1 MKSMENTSR
10 LVAQAD
16 PIDAAQFYR
25 KTYGLVALAFVAF
38 AGLLYLFFKTPVAE
52 LLMTTLGTMYQS
64 NSIVASIIVMLVF
77 WAGTYYAQ
85 KLASNGAS
93 RESQYAGLGLYVL
106 LQALIFIP
114 LLVLV
119 AVSTKHNVHGSMLEL
134 IRNFTFEDVAPIL
147 VPACALTVAL
157 VLGLTLAVQFTQVDF
172 SFLRI
177 VIVIGLICA
186 IGASVVFTL
195 LGFTPGTWFALAM
208 ILLMA
213 TVILYQTH
221 VIKNNCSTDDY
232 VIAAFILFSA
242 FVTLLWYV
250 IQFFMGRRSE

>member
-1 MKSMENTSR
+1 MENTSR

-25 KTYGLVALAFVAF
+25 KTYGLVALAFAGF
-38 AGLLYLFFKTPVAE
+38 AGLLYLFFITPVAG
-52 LLMTTLGTMYQS
+52 LFMNTIGAMYNSLGSFTWL
-64 NSIVASIIVMLVF
+64 IVMLAF

-85 KLASNGAS
+85 KLAANGAS

-106 LQALIFIP
+106 LEAIIFIP
-114 LLVLV
+114 LIYM
-119 AVSTKHNVHGSMLEL
+119 VSIYTKGTPGDIL
-134 IRNFTFEDVAPIL
+134 I
-147 VPACALTVAL
+147 PACALTGAL
-157 VLGLTLAVQFTQVDF
+157 VLSLTLAVQLTQVDF

-177 VIVIGLICA
+177 VIVIGSICA
-186 IGASVVFTL
+186 IGAVIMFSIM
-195 LGFTPGTWFALAM
+195 GINPGTWFALAM

-221 VIKNNCSTDDY
+221 QIKNSCSTDDY

-242 FVTLLWYV
+242 FVTLLFYV
-250 IQFFMGRRSE
+250 IQFFMGRRNE

>member
-1 MKSMENTSR
+1 MENTSR

-25 KTYGLVALAFVAF
+25 KTYGLVALAFAGF
-38 AGLLYLFFKTPVAE
+38 ASLLYFFFYSGIAE
-52 LLMTTLGTMYQS
+52 TFMRGLISMSESLGSFTWL
-64 NSIVASIIVMLVF
+64 IVMLAF

-85 KLASNGAS
+85 KLAANGAA

-106 LQALIFIP
+106 LEAIIFIP
-114 LLVLV
+114 LIYM
-119 AVSTKHNVHGSMLEL
+119 VSIYTKGNVGDIL
-134 IRNFTFEDVAPIL
+134 I
-147 VPACALTVAL
+147 PACALTGAL
-157 VLGLTLAVQFTQVDF
+157 VLGLTLAVQLTQVDF

-177 VIVIGLICA
+177 VITIGSICA
-186 IGASVVFTL
+186 IGAIIVFTL
-195 LGFTPGTWFALAM
+195 MGFNPGTWFALAM

-213 TVILYQTH
+213 TVILYQTY

>member
-1 MKSMENTSR
+1 METMENTSR
-10 LVAQAD
+10 IVAQAD

-25 KTYGLVALAFVAF
+25 KTYGLVALAFAGF
-38 AGLLYLFFKTPVAE
+38 AGLLYLFFITPVAG
-52 LLMTTLGTMYQS
+52 LFMNTIGAMYNSLGGFTWL
-64 NSIVASIIVMLVF
+64 IVMVAF

-85 KLASNGAS
+85 KLAANGAS
-93 RESQYAGLGLYVL
+93 RESQYAGLALYVFL
-106 LQALIFIP
+106 EALIFIP
-114 LLVLV
+114 LITIV
-119 AVSTKHNVHGSMLEL
+119 ALKTNGKVGDIL
-134 IRNFTFEDVAPIL
+134 I
-147 VPACALTVAL
+147 PACALTGAL

-177 VIVIGLICA
+177 VIVIGSICA
-186 IGASVVFTL
+186 LGAVIMFSI
-195 LGFTPGTWFALAM
+195 LGINPGTWFALAM

-221 VIKNNCSTDDY
+221 VIKNQCSTEDY

-250 IQFFMGRRSE
+250 IQLFMGRRSE

>member
-1 MKSMENTSR
+1 MEYMENTSR

-25 KTYGLVALAFVAF
+25 KTYGLVALAFAGF
-38 AGLLYLFFKTPVAE
+38 AGLLYTFFQLTPVAE
-52 LLMTTLGTMYQS
+52 IFMNTLGAMF
-64 NSIVASIIVMLVF
+64 NSLGGFTWLIVMLVF

-85 KLASNGAS
+85 KLAANGAS
-93 RESQYAGLGLYVL
+93 RESQYAGLALYVFL
-106 LQALIFIP
+106 EAVIFIP
-114 LLVLV
+114 LITIV
-119 AVSTKHNVHGSMLEL
+119 AITTKGEVGDIL
-134 IRNFTFEDVAPIL
+134 I
-147 VPACALTVAL
+147 PACALTGAL

-177 VIVIGLICA
+177 VIVIGSICA
-186 IGASVVFTL
+186 IGAVIMFSIM
-195 LGFTPGTWFALAM
+195 GINPGTWFALAM

-221 VIKNNCSTDDY
+221 VIKNNCSTEDY
-232 VIAAFILFSA
+232 VMAAFILFSA
-242 FVTLLWYV
+242 FVTLLFYV

>member
-1 MKSMENTSR
+1 MENMENTSR
-10 LVAQAD
+10 IVAQAD

-25 KTYGLVALAFVAF
+25 KTYGLVALAFAGF
-38 AGLLYLFFKTPVAE
+38 ASLLYVFFKSGIAE
-52 LLMTTLGTMYQS
+52 MFMRGLISMSQSLGGFS
-64 NSIVASIIVMLVF
+64 WIIVMLAF
-77 WAGTYYAQ
+77 WGGTYYAQ
-85 KLASNGAS
+85 KLAANGAS

-106 LQALIFIP
+106 LEAIIFIP
-114 LLVLV
+114 LIYM
-119 AVSTKHNVHGSMLEL
+119 VSIYTKGEVGDIL
-134 IRNFTFEDVAPIL
+134 I
-147 VPACALTVAL
+147 PACTLTGAL

-177 VIVIGLICA
+177 VIVIGSICA
-186 IGASVVFTL
+186 IGAVIMFSIM
-195 LGFTPGTWFALAM
+195 GINPGTWFALAM

-242 FVTLLWYV
+242 FVTLLFYV